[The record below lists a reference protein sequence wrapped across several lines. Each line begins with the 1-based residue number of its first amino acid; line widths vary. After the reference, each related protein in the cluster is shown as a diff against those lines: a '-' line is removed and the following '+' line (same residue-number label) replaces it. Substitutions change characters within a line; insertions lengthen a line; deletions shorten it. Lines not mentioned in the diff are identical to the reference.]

1 MNRNIY
7 IFAEEKSFAH
17 WPKKLWL
24 ERQSWNR
31 WSWNTLCM
39 SDPLRIDGEGS
50 HHGNS
55 AILG

>member
-17 WPKKLWL
+17 WSKKLWL

-39 SDPLRIDGEGS
+39 SDPLCIDG
-50 HHGNS
+50 
-55 AILG
+55 